1 MVLETTMASR
11 PRESESPGVDPR
23 IVLVISDDVEF
34 SRAVSERWQRERA
47 VPTFMVLGSAH
58 AHDVDRDSFQ
68 LAIVGRL
75 GSQELSSVLRTLE
88 SSGKPVILL
97 CDSADQAEQA
107 EQYHRE
113 FVRLLPLRQDEGWLE
128 TLILLANEVLRRTE
142 AVQRAQ
148 RAEQINALL
157 RCHATLGQYVID
169 MRHTMN
175 NALTSVLGNA
185 ELMLL
190 EPVTFS
196 AGVRSQ
202 IDTIRNMA
210 LRLHEILQRF
220 SSLEKEMTFV
230 EKQAAKDRATNTQA
244 AVAGQ

>member
-1 MVLETTMASR
+1 MAAR
-11 PRESESPGVDPR
+11 HESELTGAESRNVL
-23 IVLVISDDVEF
+23 IVSDDPGF
-34 SRAVSERWQRERA
+34 SRQLVDKWQQESN
-47 VPTFMVLGSAH
+47 VPALTVLAGALAH
-58 AHDVDRDSFQ
+58 NVDRALFEV
-68 LAIVGRL
+68 AIVGGMRSEGL
-75 GSQELSSVLRTLE
+75 PALLRILD

-97 CDSADQAEQA
+97 CDPSVTDNR
-107 EQYHRE
+107 YRHE
-113 FVRLLPLRQDEGWLE
+113 FPRLLVLRQCEHWAE
-128 TLILLANEVLRRTE
+128 TLVLLTNEVLRRTE
-142 AVQRAQ
+142 AVNRAQ
-148 RAEQINALL
+148 RAEEINALL

-190 EPVTFS
+190 EPGAFS

-230 EKQAAKDRATNTQA
+230 EKQAAKEQASNIRAA
-244 AVAGQ
+244 AVGQ

>member
-11 PRESESPGVDPR
+11 PRECESPGVDSR

-34 SRAVSERWQRERA
+34 SRAVSERWQGERV
-47 VPTFMVLGSAH
+47 VPTFMVSGSAH

-75 GSQELSSVLRTLE
+75 GSQELSAVLRTLE
-88 SSGKPVILL
+88 SSGKPVILV
-97 CDSADQAEQA
+97 CDSAAQA

-148 RAEQINALL
+148 RAEQINTLL

-169 MRHTMN
+169 MRHSMN

-196 AGVRSQ
+196 AAVRSQ
-202 IDTIRNMA
+202 IITIRNMA

>member
-1 MVLETTMASR
+1 MAFR
-11 PRESESPGVDPR
+11 HQESELAGAESRNVL
-23 IVLVISDDVEF
+23 IVSDDPGFTREL
-34 SRAVSERWQRERA
+34 SDRWQQERNIPA
-47 VPTFMVLGSAH
+47 LTVVGSTLAH
-58 AHDVDRDSFQ
+58 NVDREAYEV
-68 LAIVGRL
+68 AIVGGLRL
-75 GSQELSSVLRTLE
+75 EALLSVLRVLD
-88 SSGKPVILL
+88 SNGKPVILL
-97 CDSADQAEQA
+97 CELGSTADQ
-107 EQYHRE
+107 YRHE
-113 FVRLLPLRQDEGWLE
+113 FARLLVLRQREEWGE
-128 TLILLANEVLRRTE
+128 TLVLLASEVLRRSE
-142 AVQRAQ
+142 AVNRAQ

-185 ELMLL
+185 ELLLL
-190 EPVTFS
+190 EPGAFS

-230 EKQAAKDRATNTQA
+230 EKQAAKEQSSKSSNTQA
-244 AVAGQ
+244 AAVGQ

>member
-1 MVLETTMASR
+1 MAVR
-11 PRESESPGVDPR
+11 HESELTGAESRNVL
-23 IVLVISDDVEF
+23 IVSDDPGF
-34 SRAVSERWQRERA
+34 SRQLVDKWQQERN
-47 VPTFMVLGSAH
+47 VPAFTVLAGGLAH
-58 AHDVDRDSFQ
+58 KVDRALFEV
-68 LAIVGRL
+68 AIVG
-75 GSQELSSVLRTLE
+75 GMHPEGLSSVLRILD
-88 SSGKPVILL
+88 SGGKPVILL
-97 CDSADQAEQA
+97 CDPSVTDNR
-107 EQYHRE
+107 YRHE
-113 FVRLLPLRQDEGWLE
+113 FPRLLVQRQCEHWAE
-128 TLILLANEVLRRTE
+128 TLVLLANEVLCRTE
-142 AVQRAQ
+142 SVNRAQ
-148 RAEQINALL
+148 RAEEINALL

-190 EPVTFS
+190 EPGAFS

-230 EKQAAKDRATNTQA
+230 EKQAAKEQASNIRAA
-244 AVAGQ
+244 AVGQ

>member
-1 MVLETTMASR
+1 MAVR
-11 PRESESPGVDPR
+11 HESELTGAESRNVL
-23 IVLVISDDVEF
+23 IVSDDPGF
-34 SRAVSERWQRERA
+34 SRQLVDKWQQERN
-47 VPTFMVLGSAH
+47 VPAFTVLAGALAH
-58 AHDVDRDSFQ
+58 KVDRALFEV
-68 LAIVGRL
+68 AIVGGMRPE
-75 GSQELSSVLRTLE
+75 GLSSVLRILD
-88 SSGKPVILL
+88 SGGKPVILL
-97 CDSADQAEQA
+97 CDPSVTDNR
-107 EQYHRE
+107 YRHE
-113 FVRLLPLRQDEGWLE
+113 FPRLLVLRQCEHWAE
-128 TLILLANEVLRRTE
+128 TLVLLANEVLCRTE
-142 AVQRAQ
+142 SVNRAQ
-148 RAEQINALL
+148 RAEEINALL

-190 EPVTFS
+190 EPGAFS

-230 EKQAAKDRATNTQA
+230 EKQAAKEQASNIRAA
-244 AVAGQ
+244 AVGQ

>member
-1 MVLETTMASR
+1 MALR
-11 PRESESPGVDPR
+11 NKESEVHGVESR
-23 IVLVISDDVEF
+23 KVLIVSDDPGF
-34 SRAVSERWQRERA
+34 SRQLSDHWQAERA
-47 VPTFMVLGSAH
+47 VPAFTVVGSTLAQS
-58 AHDVDRDSFQ
+58 ADHDAFEV
-68 LAIVGRL
+68 AIVG
-75 GSQELSSVLRTLE
+75 GLRPEALPSALRALD

-97 CDSADQAEQA
+97 CEPGSRADQ
-107 EQYHRE
+107 YRHE
-113 FVRLLPLRQDEGWLE
+113 FARLLVLRQREEWAE
-128 TLILLANEVLRRTE
+128 TLVLIANEVLRRTE
-142 AVQRAQ
+142 AMNRAQ

-185 ELMLL
+185 ELLLL
-190 EPVTFS
+190 EPGAFS

-230 EKQAAKDRATNTQA
+230 EKQAAKEQASNTQA
-244 AVAGQ
+244 AAVGQ

>member
-1 MVLETTMASR
+1 MAFR
-11 PRESESPGVDPR
+11 PKESEVACAESR
-23 IVLVISDDVEF
+23 SVLIISDDPGF
-34 SRAVSERWQRERA
+34 ARQLCDRWQAERA
-47 VPTFMVLGSAH
+47 VPAITVVGSTLAH
-58 AHDVDRDSFQ
+58 SADRDAFEV
-68 LAIVGRL
+68 AIVGGVRPEAL
-75 GSQELSSVLRTLE
+75 PSALRVLD

-97 CDSADQAEQA
+97 CETGSTVA
-107 EQYHRE
+107 QYRQE
-113 FVRLLPLRQDEGWLE
+113 FARFLVLRRHEEWTEMLV
-128 TLILLANEVLRRTE
+128 LLANEILRRSE
-142 AVQRAQ
+142 AVNRAQ

-185 ELMLL
+185 ELLLL
-190 EPVTFS
+190 EPGAFS

-230 EKQAAKDRATNTQA
+230 EKQAAKEQASNTQA
-244 AVAGQ
+244 AAVGQ